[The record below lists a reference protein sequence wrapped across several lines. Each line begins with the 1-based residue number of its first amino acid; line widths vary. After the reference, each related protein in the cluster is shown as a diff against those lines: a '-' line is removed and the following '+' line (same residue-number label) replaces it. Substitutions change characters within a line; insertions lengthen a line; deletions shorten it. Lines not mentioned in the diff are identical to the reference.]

1 MKKNTSI
8 IIISLFTVVTSILL
22 LLLVN
27 KTINSKA
34 EEEKDVIASSDTKE
48 IMKIEDEKEITY
60 LINDKSNDLSYSWTF
75 KKDSEYN
82 KSVKENL
89 IINLDLGLNIDTNN
103 SVEKIDN
110 IITKK
115 EKTVISFTHHGKLP
129 TKATVRINV
138 NDKYKDGEKLY
149 LYYLNEETGN
159 IEFIDKGINV
169 QNGYV
174 EFKIDHCSSYFLTAS
189 IVQEAVNNPKNINL
203 VIIIMVVVVISL
215 VAVTLF
221 QSGRKRK

>member
-34 EEEKDVIASSDTKE
+34 KEEKDVIASSDTKE

-115 EKTVISFTHHGKLP
+115 EKTVISFTHHVKLP